1 MEHLSFGF
9 QKKTFNMLGVAR
21 DVARDFEEEKKVLK
35 IIKESL
41 FAKYDTEREENN
53 RKLIK
58 TLFKRRDFQT
68 LFKDE
73 SLLYTYALEYL
84 GGRSLCYRRVCL
96 EMIPVGRDIRRIV
109 CLGAGNGAELMGL
122 SPILLRSNS
131 SSLVEEKI
139 KITIHDLSL
148 YGDVLDKLWNGLA
161 MDCRPNQLELE
172 KITCDLLDTKNI
184 ASSGLLAALSA
195 AHLITANFLLN
206 EIMTASKTA
215 FVGLITTLVKAMKK
229 GSYLLVL
236 DPASDFSE
244 IALEKNSNAV
254 TASATYMLFHLLDAI
269 QAFERVEYTDSCW
282 YRFNPDLQDEFPIK
296 LQNMRYYLRLYKKV

>member
-1 MEHLSFGF
+1 
-9 QKKTFNMLGVAR
+9 MLG
-21 DVARDFEEEKKVLK
+21 VARDFEEEKKVLK

-41 FAKYDTEREENN
+41 FAKYDKEREENN

-58 TLFKRRDFQT
+58 TLFKKRDFQT
-68 LFKDE
+68 LFKDT

-84 GGRSLCYRRVCL
+84 GGRSLCYRRVFL
-96 EMIPVGRDIRRIV
+96 EMIPVGRNIKNVV

-122 SPILLRSNS
+122 SPILLKSNS
-131 SSLVEEKI
+131 SNCSVEEKI
-139 KITIHDLSL
+139 NITIHDLSL
-148 YGDVLDKLWNGLA
+148 YGDVLDKLWSGLA
-161 MDCRPNQLELE
+161 LHVRPNQLELE
-172 KITCDLLDTKNI
+172 KITCDLLDTKSI
-184 ASSGLLAALSA
+184 ASSGLLNALSA

-244 IALEKNSNAV
+244 VALEKKSNAV

-269 QAFERVEYTDSCW
+269 QAFERVESIDSCW
-282 YRFNPDLQDEFPIK
+282 YRFNPDLQDEYPIK
-296 LQNMRYYLRLYKKV
+296 LQNMRYYLRLYKKI